1 MQITEK
7 ELAYAI
13 DYITAGKYQSDEE
26 GFKNMKKAAVDML
39 EAEGIRI
46 SEGTLFARVYF
57 MALEGQE

>member
-39 EAEGIRI
+39 ESEGVRI

-57 MALEGQE
+57 MVLESQE

>member
-13 DYITAGKYQSDEE
+13 DYIAAGKYQSDED
-26 GFKNMKKAAVDML
+26 GYKNMKKAALDML
-39 EAEGIRI
+39 ESEGVRI

>member
-13 DYITAGKYQSDEE
+13 DYITAGKYQSDED
-26 GFKNMKKAAVDML
+26 GYKDMKKAALDML
-39 EAEGIRI
+39 ESEGVRI